1 MTDCVQAMPLET
13 IKLPTQ
19 PGKYAFFH
27 LDGSGADLY
36 ALAKDGVWCNSDGAT
51 VSPEQP
57 YYKFW
62 FHLPTDYR
70 LYFER

>member
-1 MTDCVQAMPLET
+1 MDGVQAIPLET

-36 ALAKDGVWCNSDGAT
+36 ALAEDGAWLNADGYT
-51 VSPEQP
+51 MSPARP
-57 YYKFW
+57 CYKFW
-62 FHLPTDYR
+62 FHLPSDYR

>member
-1 MTDCVQAMPLET
+1 MDGVQAMPLET
-13 IKLPTQ
+13 IDLPTQ

-36 ALAKDGVWCNSDGAT
+36 ALAKNGEWLNWNGDAM
-51 VSPEQP
+51 SPARP
-57 YYKFW
+57 CYKFW
-62 FHLPTDYR
+62 LHLPTDYR